1 MKKGMT
7 AAFLLMC
14 GVMAGTSAAHA
25 ETTWPTKP
33 IRLVIPFPPGGGT
46 DILSRIVANEVSQ
59 NTKWTFVPDNKPG
72 AGGTIGISDVVKAA
86 PTGYDIVMG
95 QKDNV
100 VVAPWVNKA
109 VTYDP
114 RKDLVAIAHVAYV
127 PLVIV
132 TPKNSPYKS
141 FQDLVTAARKSPGT
155 VTYASPGNGTTAHLA
170 AEIIGHAAGIKLL
183 HVPYKGSNAALV
195 DTMAG
200 NVNIMIS
207 SVPSALAQIKSG
219 KVRAMA
225 VTSATRSSALP
236 EVPTVAESGYKQ
248 VDVSSWYGLFAPAKT
263 PKDVVERIGMEVNKA
278 MAKPAVI
285 HNINEQ
291 GAEAKSM
298 SAAEFSQLVQS
309 DYLKWKDI
317 VKASGATVE

>member
-1 MKKGMT
+1 MKKGII
-7 AAFLLMC
+7 AALLLMC
-14 GVMAGTSAAHA
+14 GVMAGTSASHA
-25 ETTWPTKP
+25 EATWPTKP

-59 NTKWTFVPDNKPG
+59 NTKWTFLPDNKPG
-72 AGGTIGISDVVKAA
+72 AGGVIGIADVVKAA

-100 VVAPWVNKA
+100 VVAPWVNKS

-114 RKDLVAIAHVAYV
+114 RRDLVTIAHVAYI

-132 TPKNSPYKS
+132 TPSHSPYKS
-141 FQDLVTAARKSPGT
+141 FQDLVAAARKAPGT
-155 VTYASPGNGTTAHLA
+155 ITYASPGNGTTAHLA
-170 AEIIGHAAGIKLL
+170 AEIIGKAAGIKLL

-200 NVNIMIS
+200 NVNLMIS

-225 VTSATRSSALP
+225 VTSAARSSALP

-248 VDVSSWYGLFAPAKT
+248 VDVTTWYGLFAPAKT
-263 PKDVVERIGMEVNKA
+263 PKEIVERIGVEVNKA
-278 MAKPAVI
+278 LAKPAVVQAI
-285 HNINEQ
+285 KEQ

-298 SAAEFSQLVQS
+298 SQAEFSKLVQS

>member
-1 MKKGMT
+1 MKRAIN
-7 AAFLLMC
+7 AAVLLMC
-14 GVMAGTSAAHA
+14 GLMVGTSASHA
-25 ETTWPTKP
+25 ETTWPARP

-46 DILSRIVANEVSQ
+46 DILSRLVANEVAQ
-59 NTKWTFVPDNKPG
+59 TTKWTFVPDNKPG
-72 AGGTIGISDVVKAA
+72 AGGTIGIADVVKAA

-109 VTYDP
+109 VAYDP
-114 RKDLVAIAHVAYV
+114 RTDLVAIAHVAYI

-132 TPKNSPYKS
+132 TPKDSPYKS
-141 FQDLVTAARKSPGT
+141 FPDLVAAARKAPGMIT
-155 VTYASPGNGTTAHLA
+155 FASPGNGTTAHLA
-170 AEIIGHAAGIKLL
+170 GEIVGKAAGIKLL

-200 NVNIMIS
+200 NVNVMIS

-236 EVPTVAESGYKQ
+236 DVPTVAESGYKQ
-248 VDVSSWYGLFAPAKT
+248 VDVSTWYGLFAPAKT
-263 PKDVVERIGMEVNKA
+263 PRNVVERIGAEVNKA
-278 MAKPAVI
+278 MARPAVI
-285 HNINEQ
+285 RNINEQ
-291 GAEAKSM
+291 GAEARAM